1 MSYFILP
8 YPNKLKNFDYE
19 KEKTDERRTRELT
32 ALRRW
37 CNDNDHA
44 VSWKCADFAAHAQ
57 WVRDKCTWW
66 DGKYQSDRTWGQAFD
81 EQGFNVLVGYE
92 RC

>member
-1 MSYFILP
+1 MG
-8 YPNKLKNFDYE
+8 DYE
-19 KEKTDERRTRELT
+19 STEAPADRQFENPPL
-32 ALRRW
+32 RW

-66 DGKYQSDRTWGQAFD
+66 DGYFQSDRTWGQAFD

-92 RC
+92 KC